1 MEGTTGAFAAD
12 KSTSSAYRRPRFSP
26 GTRPQYSHSA
36 RPLPLHKAPT
46 IGCEGAFF
54 IPKSLT
60 KHIHDLGFT
69 VHEDEAGD
77 HPDCGLIMLES
88 KISLEVLQAI
98 LTSPHTKELSPD
110 QFEDDDST
118 DEMACDSSLEEGEV
132 KESPLKRKRK

>member
-1 MEGTTGAFAAD
+1 MEGTTGAFTAD

-69 VHEDEAGD
+69 VHDDEAGD

-118 DEMACDSSLEEGEV
+118 DEMDVSDSDASDEASH
-132 KESPLKRKRK
+132 KKKRKRE